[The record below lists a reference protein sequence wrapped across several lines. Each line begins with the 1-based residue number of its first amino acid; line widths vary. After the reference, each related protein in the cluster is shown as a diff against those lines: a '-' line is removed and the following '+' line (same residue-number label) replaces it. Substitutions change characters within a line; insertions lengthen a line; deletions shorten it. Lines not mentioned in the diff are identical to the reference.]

1 MREQIGNLSRRE
13 LLKLFGISVG
23 ASLAGEAAWPQK
35 IQAQS
40 RKVTPRKTARNVLFI
55 QNCGAMSPPE
65 CLDFKE
71 TRFTAKDLDIQTVN
85 SDFQISKTIFPNYA
99 KWAPR
104 ASLVRSLYENSLVHA
119 SAQYHTQAGRAL
131 NAAILREIPA
141 FGSVIASELESERR
155 SSDTFP
161 TFISVDLWNARCP
174 QIGSGML
181 HPRFAGLD
189 LNTSSVFDSF
199 AGGEGDAKTN
209 SDLARRWEVL
219 NRISEV
225 SPTGAAPIGGKA
237 DEYGAHYQY
246 AFRIL
251 MDPRFKKV
259 LSVTDEE
266 KKRYAAD
273 TDRGQ
278 CKLGLAMLL
287 ARNILAADAG
297 ARLVWVTN
305 AYNGNN

>member
-85 SDFQISKTIFPNYA
+85 SDFLLSETIFPNYE

-104 ASLVRSLYENSLVHA
+104 ASLVRSFYENSLVHA

-189 LNTSSVFDSF
+189 LNTDSVFDSF
-199 AGGEGDAKTN
+199 AGEGSHTN
-209 SDLARRWEVL
+209 EDLARRWEVL

-225 SPTGAAPIGGKA
+225 SPSGSGEPIGGKA

-246 AFRIL
+246 AYKIL
-251 MDPRFKKV
+251 KDPRFKKV
-259 LSVTDEE
+259 LDVTNED
-266 KKRYAAD
+266 KVRYGVD
-273 TDRGQ
+273 KDKGIS
-278 CKLGLAMLL
+278 KLGLGMLL
-287 ARNILAADAG
+287 A
-297 ARLVWVTN
+297 
-305 AYNGNN
+305 